1 MAEKQPLIVG
11 IGGTL
16 AQNSSTAKLLKHA
29 LNMCEQAGAET
40 RLFTANALELPFY
53 APGRGLASV
62 AAANLVTAMREA
74 DAIILS
80 SPGYHGS
87 ISGLI
92 KNALDYTE
100 EMADDPRPYFDGLP
114 VGLIAAGSGWQ
125 GANTTVAALRSIV
138 HALRGWPTPLAVALN
153 SRQPLFDAEGH
164 LIATQVDEQL
174 RAMASQVMGFLQR
187 TGRSVA
193 A

>member
-1 MAEKQPLIVG
+1 MARKQPLIVG

-16 AQNSSTAKLLKHA
+16 AQNSSTARLLKHA
-29 LNMCEQAGAET
+29 LDICEEAGAQT

-53 APGRGLASV
+53 APGRELASSAASTLV
-62 AAANLVTAMREA
+62 AAMREA

-100 EMADDPRPYFDGLP
+100 EMAEDSRPYFDGLP

-153 SRQPLFDAEGH
+153 SRQPLFDAEGQ
-164 LIATQVDEQL
+164 LVATQVDEQI
-174 RAMASQVMGFLQR
+174 RAMAGQIMQFLER
-187 TGRSVA
+187 ARPPVA